1 MSWPVALRFTA
12 LQWTTIVTGV
22 MAVVLGMVY
31 FGPDSLI
38 RRPLPEGQVSIVV
51 AVENFAPVWPVLF
64 TLMGVAL
71 IGAASAR
78 RGRWLLVAHVL
89 AMFGWTFYGSSI
101 LIGAILSEPP
111 TPIVMGTTSLFV
123 AAIHFALMHAH
134 QDTGEA

>member
-1 MSWPVALRFTA
+1 
-12 LQWTTIVTGV
+12 
-22 MAVVLGMVY
+22 MAVVLGTVY

-38 RRPLPEGQVSIVV
+38 PRQLPDGQVSIVV

-71 IGAASAR
+71 IGATSAR
-78 RGRWLLVAHVL
+78 RGRWLIVAHVL

-111 TPIVMGTTSLFV
+111 TPIVMGTTALFV
-123 AAIHFALMHAH
+123 AAIHLTLMHAH
-134 QDTGEA
+134 QDAGEA